1 MNASKFAVSLAAAA
15 LCAAAIPATYADPT
29 PQHDTGSGAHKTAT
43 AYKAP
48 LNAYGQPDLE
58 GTWTNA
64 SLTVLERPAKFG
76 DRKVMTDAEV
86 KEVESADAKEVAA
99 GNAPT
104 DPKVKTTDLPYN
116 CGRGF
121 SGAGCGYN
129 SGWIDP
135 GNAVMRVNGEPRT
148 SFITSTPNGRV
159 PPYKPGAT
167 PGNPFAA
174 MRAHYGENPE
184 NQTLGER
191 CLQSF
196 GNSAGPV
203 MLPVLYNNNY
213 EIAQSKDT
221 VAILVEMVHDVRIIH
236 IGAKHRTDGIRP
248 WFGDS
253 IGWYDGPTLVVETTN
268 FPQQQAFRGSWKE
281 LKVTERFTRVAPKR
295 VRYQFIVE
303 DPTVWDT
310 PWGGEY
316 EFSPSTGTGIIYEYA
331 CHEGNYALEGI
342 LSGARS
348 DEVASAAKA
357 KATAEAAAAA
367 PAPTAPSTTSAK
379 KQ

>member
-1 MNASKFAVSLAAAA
+1 MITQNFAVSLGIAA
-15 LCAAAIPATYADPT
+15 LCAGAIPAGYADPT
-29 PQHDTGSGAHKTAT
+29 TPQQNSGSGTHKTT
-43 AYKAP
+43 YKTP

-64 SLTVLERPAKFG
+64 TLTVLERPTQYG
-76 DRKVMTDAEV
+76 DRLALSEDEAKTIESTEAKTIAE
-86 KEVESADAKEVAA
+86 

-129 SGWIDP
+129 SAWIDP
-135 GNAVMRVNGEPRT
+135 GSTVMRVDGQPRT
-148 SFITSTPNGRV
+148 SFITSTPNGRI
-159 PPYKPGAT
+159 PPYKPGAAVT
-167 PGNPFAA
+167 NPFVA

-191 CLQSF
+191 CLLSF
-196 GNSAGPV
+196 GNSGGPV
-203 MLPVLYNNNY
+203 MLPLLYNNNY

-236 IGAKHRTDGIRP
+236 IGAKHRNDGIRP

-253 IGWYDGPTLVVETTN
+253 IGWYDGSTLVVETTN
-268 FPQQQAFRGSWKE
+268 FPQAQAFRGAWKE
-281 LKVTERFTRVAPKR
+281 LKVTERFTRTAPGR
-295 VRYQFIVE
+295 IRYQFTVE
-303 DPTVWDT
+303 DPTIWDT

-316 EFSPSTGTGIIYEYA
+316 EFSPSTGTGVIYEYA

-342 LSGARS
+342 LSGARA
-348 DEVASAAKA
+348 DEAAAAAKA
-357 KATAEAAAAA
+357 KATADATPAPAAA
-367 PAPTAPSTTSAK
+367 PATTPK